1 MLQLVRGFRGKL
13 EDHINVNQPIQVEM
27 ETVGNAVYDTCCFGV
42 DAQDK
47 LSDDRYMV
55 FYNQT
60 RSPGG
65 EITFQNRGNTAQ
77 YTISLNALPQSVNK
91 LVFTVSIDGNGTMGQ
106 IQSHVIRVCQNG
118 TTALELRM
126 AGSDFHSE
134 KAIIGIEI
142 YRKGVWRLCVTASGF
157 NGGLG
162 DLLQSYGGEIAD
174 TAPAPAP
181 APAPVRPQ
189 PAPVPPQP
197 ANRPDYGNRNIKPE
211 LHRPGIR
218 VRRE

>member
-13 EDHINVNQPIQVEM
+13 EDHLNVNQPIQVQM
-27 ETVGNAVYDTCCFGV
+27 QTLGNAVYDTCCFGV

-65 EITFQNRGNTAQ
+65 EITYQNQQNASQ
-77 YTISLNALPQSVNK
+77 YTVSLNALPQSINK
-91 LVFTVSIDGNGTMGQ
+91 LVFTVSIDGAGTMGQ
-106 IQSHVIRVCQNG
+106 IQSHVITISQNG

-126 AGSDFHSE
+126 TGADFRSE

-142 YRKGVWRLCVTASGF
+142 YRKGVWRP
-157 NGGLG
+157 
-162 DLLQSYGGEIAD
+162 YGGAG
-174 TAPAPAP
+174 AARGSA
-181 APAPVRPQ
+181 
-189 PAPVPPQP
+189 
-197 ANRPDYGNRNIKPE
+197 G
-211 LHRPGIR
+211 G
-218 VRRE
+218 